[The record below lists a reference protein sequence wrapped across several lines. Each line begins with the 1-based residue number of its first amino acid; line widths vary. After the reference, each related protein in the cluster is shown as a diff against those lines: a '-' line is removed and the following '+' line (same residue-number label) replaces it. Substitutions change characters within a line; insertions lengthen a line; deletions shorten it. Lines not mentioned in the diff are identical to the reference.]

1 MTPFHPLLPFCRRD
15 RSLPLSRILR
25 FCCAAPAL
33 MYDKYGLLKIVEED
47 GVRSRALVRGDH
59 V

>member
-1 MTPFHPLLPFCRRD
+1 MTAHHPD
-15 RSLPLSRILR
+15 RWKLR

-33 MYDKYGLLKIVEED
+33 MYDKCGLLKIVEED